1 MQPLSS
7 SSADDRGKAAGWQAR
22 LPKLLLATF
31 MLTVLTVG
39 AFLVPSTAQARA
51 LPISM
56 STPTPTPTNQ
66 IKISRLT
73 MIDQQHGWTI
83 STNKHVFITSQG
95 PEHWTDVTPSF
106 LTQNPTSYITTAF
119 FLNATHGYIGLLLG
133 NNSFLLSTQDGG
145 STWQTTPLNIQA
157 ASDLPAIYQITFTDA
172 QHGWLVI
179 DKGQVQPGQFWVL
192 LMSTIDGGKTWQT
205 MVDTSQNPASL
216 PTPYSL
222 SAEFT
227 FTNPLNGWVTGISL
241 NGDVYLYSTHDG
253 GKTWSKSNITPIKGG
268 NNNYFTQSYGPFW
281 QNSHSG
287 TLFVQ
292 YDANTDNGISHLAT
306 YQTHDAGKTWILG
319 PSSPISTIP
328 LYSFLN
334 AQEGWSFGFD
344 TQGQYAIIHTSTGGL
359 TWHTFQPTGLI
370 PTQADTQVL
379 ISMQFINSTTGW
391 LIIQDAQGNHDLFQ
405 TNTGGHNW
413 RQLQPVI
420 N

>member
-227 FTNPLNGWVTGISL
+227 FTNPLNGWVTGIAQ
-241 NGDVYLYSTHDG
+241 
-253 GKTWSKSNITPIKGG
+253 WRC
-268 NNNYFTQSYGPFW
+268 
-281 QNSHSG
+281 
-287 TLFVQ
+287 
-292 YDANTDNGISHLAT
+292 
-306 YQTHDAGKTWILG
+306 
-319 PSSPISTIP
+319 IP
-328 LYSFLN
+328 LL
-334 AQEGWSFGFD
+334 
-344 TQGQYAIIHTSTGGL
+344 HT
-359 TWHTFQPTGLI
+359 
-370 PTQADTQVL
+370 
-379 ISMQFINSTTGW
+379 
-391 LIIQDAQGNHDLFQ
+391 
-405 TNTGGHNW
+405 
-413 RQLQPVI
+413 
-420 N
+420 